1 MKIKQVLKRVWR
13 YLLKGMLNIDVR
25 VDVAMIDRG
34 QCLKDKKIL
43 ITGGSKGLG
52 FAIAKRCI
60 TEVAEVAVFLL
71 SDASKCISGEIINCD
86 AGNYIS
92 SYF

>member
-34 QCLKDKKIL
+34 QCLKDKMY
-43 ITGGSKGLG
+43 
-52 FAIAKRCI
+52 FWR
-60 TEVAEVAVFLL
+60 
-71 SDASKCISGEIINCD
+71 
-86 AGNYIS
+86 NYKL
-92 SYF
+92 

>member
-43 ITGGSKGLG
+43 I
-52 FAIAKRCI
+52 R
-60 TEVAEVAVFLL
+60 AEVKDWDLPLQKDV
-71 SDASKCISGEIINCD
+71 
-86 AGNYIS
+86 
-92 SYF
+92 

>member
-34 QCLKDKKIL
+34 QCLK
-43 ITGGSKGLG
+43 TGGSKGLG